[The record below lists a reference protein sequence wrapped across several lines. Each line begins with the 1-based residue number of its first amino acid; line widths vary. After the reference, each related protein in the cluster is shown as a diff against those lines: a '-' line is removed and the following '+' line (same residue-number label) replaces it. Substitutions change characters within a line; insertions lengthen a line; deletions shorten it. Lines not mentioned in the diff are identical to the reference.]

1 MLPGTIKLVVEARQ
15 SVKEI
20 SWQELESDNSED
32 FLLIDVREPHEVAEK
47 PVSGAINIPR
57 GIIEFNIQIPPDLKQ
72 RAEAELMDT
81 RLDLFCA
88 LGARS
93 ALAAQSLG
101 KLGFNNVFSVAG
113 GLNMRS

>member
-1 MLPGTIKLVVEARQ
+1 MNLVAEARQ

-20 SWQELESDNSED
+20 SWQELESKNPED

-47 PVSGAINIPR
+47 PTPGAINIPR
-57 GIIEFNIQIPPDLKQ
+57 GMIEFNIQNHPDLKELS
-72 RAEAELMDT
+72 EAELMSA
-81 RLDLFCA
+81 RLCLFCA

-101 KLGFNNVFSVAG
+101 KLGFTHVFSVQG
-113 GLNMRS
+113 GVNLRD